1 MKYFEFEH
9 RLIEKLKYLHLLDY
23 FSDEM
28 YLRIMWRG
36 NVHRRLNLKNPKSFN
51 EKLQWLKLHD
61 RNPLYHMMVDK
72 CEAKE
77 YVAQLIGSNHV
88 VPTYGVWDCFADI
101 DFSRLPNQFVLKATH
116 DSGGWSYAGIR
127 TASM

>member
-9 RLIEKLKYLHLLDY
+9 RLIEKLKYLHLLNSL
-23 FSDEM
+23 SDEM

-51 EKLQWLKLHD
+51 ETLQWLKLHD

-77 YVAQLIGSNHV
+77 YVAQLIGSNYV

-116 DSGGWSYAGIR
+116 DSGGGH
-127 TASM
+127 MQE